1 MVKQGQEFS
10 LFVEQTFADDTAG
23 HWCLARS
30 GPWYKSVRTTVGG
43 FGEWE
48 VEKRDLIPSP
58 RMNSGGQITSP
69 SFNEQ
74 LAGSRNGLN
83 IRDEVELGSG
93 VSKSSVRYVS
103 TSPEGWIGRGNKMG
117 ARSRGLAR
125 LERERA
131 VGGGSQWSAHLAD
144 PTSLTS
150 LMIYVELQA
159 P

>member
-1 MVKQGQEFS
+1 MHHRGLSYSILKFVRATSYPRNYCS
-10 LFVEQTFADDTAG
+10 L
-23 HWCLARS
+23 RS
-30 GPWYKSVRTTVGG
+30 G
-43 FGEWE
+43 
-48 VEKRDLIPSP
+48 
-58 RMNSGGQITSP
+58 
-69 SFNEQ
+69 FNEQ
-74 LAGSRNGLN
+74 LAASGNGLN
-83 IRDEVELGSG
+83 IRDEVQLG

-117 ARSRGLAR
+117 ARSRGLVR
-125 LERERA
+125 LKGGGGR